1 MAAANLLEKKSYYAK
16 DAAVR
21 HSLTQDGAHK
31 VYTVDS
37 VNHWETRIL
46 MIIIDAAD

>member
-1 MAAANLLEKKSYYAK
+1 M
-16 DAAVR
+16 
-21 HSLTQDGAHK
+21 GAHSWY
-31 VYTVDS
+31 YTVDS